1 MSIKN
6 FRSMKKIV
14 YCLPQVYKPG
24 GIERIVS
31 IKANYFVE
39 QCGYE
44 VYIITACQKGQG
56 PFYHLSD
63 KIKMID
69 LNIDYDSTLTLPIW
83 ERIYKKIYYTHQH
96 KKKLNRLLK
105 KIKPDITI
113 STFTHEASFLPQMK
127 DGSKKVLEF
136 HFCKGH
142 KRKMADAFHFPFV
155 TKLAYYI
162 RCWQEENIIIPKY
175 DQFIVL
181 TKEDE
186 INWKQKIHNVK
197 HIPNILP
204 FEKEGEA
211 ELTQKHVIAVG
222 RLDSQ
227 KGFNR
232 LIDIWAL
239 VTHKHPDWILDIYG
253 KGRDFKK
260 LQSQIDNYGIGDT
273 TIIHKPDKNIKAHYL
288 NSSIFVMTSVYEGLP
303 MTLLEANGLG
313 LPSICYDFPCGPKD
327 VIKDG
332 LNGFLVKEGDS
343 DKFADRLLTLIEN
356 DNMRKLMG
364 QKAYQMSERFSCRN
378 IMSEWVNL
386 FNELIKK

>member
-1 MSIKN
+1 M
-6 FRSMKKIV
+6 KIV

-39 QCGYE
+39 RCGYE
-44 VYIITACQKGQG
+44 VYIITACQKGQE

-63 KIKMID
+63 KIKMIN

-83 ERIYKKIYYTHQH
+83 KRIYKKIYYTRQH

-113 STFTHEASFLPQMK
+113 STFTHEASFLPQIK

-142 KRKMADAFHFPFV
+142 KRKMADAFHFPFI

-253 KGRDFKK
+253 KGKDFKK
-260 LQSQIDNYGIGDT
+260 LQSQIDSYGIGDT
-273 TIIHKPDKNIKAHYL
+273 TIIHEPDQNIKAHYL